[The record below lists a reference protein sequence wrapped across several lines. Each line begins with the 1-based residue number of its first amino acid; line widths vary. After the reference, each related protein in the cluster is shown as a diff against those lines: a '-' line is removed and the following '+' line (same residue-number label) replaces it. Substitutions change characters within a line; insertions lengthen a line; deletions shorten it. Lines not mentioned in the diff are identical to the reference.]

1 MRLLSYNIHKGIGG
15 RDRRYDL
22 DRVVRVVE
30 DENPDL
36 ICLQEVT
43 YHARRCH
50 YHDQPRLLAR
60 HFAAAAICF
69 QMNVHYRV
77 GGYGN
82 LILSRWPVRS
92 RHNISLRHGRRK
104 ARGVQL
110 AVVETPEGAL
120 HLANWHLGLS
130 EAERRWQVEHLL
142 RHHLFRESDELPT
155 LIVGD
160 FNDWRNALAERAFT
174 GHGFAHVTAPPSKF
188 RSFPAF
194 LPVLALD
201 KAFHR
206 GVIVRHVKV
215 VRTPLAKRASDHLPL
230 VVDFHLTDDGL
241 GTVHHS
247 ARSASDGRHATPVAR
262 APG

>member
-22 DRVVRVVE
+22 DRVVRVIE

-43 YHARRCH
+43 SHARRCH
-50 YHDQPRLLAR
+50 YHNQPRLFAR
-60 HFAAAAICF
+60 HFSMAASCF

-82 LILSRWPVRS
+82 LFLSRWPIQC
-92 RHNISLRHGRRK
+92 RHHLSLRHGTRK
-104 ARGVQL
+104 PRGAQL
-110 AVVETPEGAL
+110 AVVQTPEGPL
-120 HLANWHLGLS
+120 HVANWHLGL
-130 EAERRWQVEHLL
+130 AEVERLWQVDHLL
-142 RHHLFRESDELPT
+142 RHHLFREADKLPT

-160 FNDWRNALAERAFT
+160 FNDWRNALAELAFKE
-174 GHGFAHVTAPPSKF
+174 HGFEMLTSPPSRF
-188 RSFPAF
+188 RTFPAF

-215 VRTPLAKRASDHLPL
+215 ARTALAKRASDHLPL

-241 GTVHHS
+241 GK
-247 ARSASDGRHATPVAR
+247 
-262 APG
+262 

>member
-1 MRLLSYNIHKGIGG
+1 MRLLTYNIHKGIGG

-22 DRVVRVVE
+22 DRIVRVIE

-50 YHDQPRLLAR
+50 YDDQPRLLAH
-60 HFAAAAICF
+60 HFCAAASLF
-69 QMNVHYRV
+69 QMNVRYRV

-82 LILSRWPVRS
+82 LILSRWPVTS
-92 RHNISLRHGRRK
+92 KHQISLRHGRRK
-104 ARGVQL
+104 VRGAQL
-110 AVVETPEGAL
+110 VVVETPEGPFRL
-120 HLANWHLGLS
+120 TNFHLGL
-130 EAERRWQVEHLL
+130 AEIERLWQVSHLL
-142 RHHLFRESDELPT
+142 RHHLFRETGDLPS

-160 FNDWRNALAERAFT
+160 FNDWRDTLADGPFVE
-174 GHGFAHVTAPPSKF
+174 HGYVPVTVPPSRF

-201 KAFHR
+201 KAFHK
-206 GVIVRHVKV
+206 GVIVRHAKV

-230 VVDFHLTDDGL
+230 VVDFHLIDDGL
-241 GTVHHS
+241 G
-247 ARSASDGRHATPVAR
+247 R
-262 APG
+262 